1 MMTAKA
7 RTGVTDNGQR
17 ANNPT
22 DYQKFRFA
30 KPLPLVAPR
39 IKRGSK
45 EMSLETMAENLRLQG
60 NDAAFSALSFDERLG
75 LLVDAEWSTR
85 RSKRLTRLIR
95 SAGLHFPYA
104 CVEDIEYHADRK
116 LDKALITKLST
127 CNYINEKHNIILLG
141 ASGAGK
147 TYLSCA
153 FGIAACRKFF
163 RVKYI
168 RLPDLFNELAI
179 ARNAGTYKKLMQH
192 YKRADLL
199 ILDEWLLLP
208 LKEAEARDLLE
219 IVEARHQKGS
229 TIFLSQFSPAGWH
242 GKIGEGTLADA
253 ILDRIVH
260 DSYEI
265 FIDGK
270 DSMRKRKGLKNNSK

>member
-1 MMTAKA
+1 MINEQTI
-7 RTGVTDNGQR
+7 QR
-17 ANNPT
+17 
-22 DYQKFRFA
+22 
-30 KPLPLVAPR
+30 L
-39 IKRGSK
+39 K
-45 EMSLETMAENLRLQG
+45 EMSLDTMAENLRSQG
-60 NDAAFSALSFDERLG
+60 NDTAFDTLSFDDRLG

-95 SAGLHFPYA
+95 SSELHFPYA

-127 CNYINEKHNIILLG
+127 CGYVHERHNIIILG

-153 FGIAACRKFF
+153 FGIAACRKFL
-163 RVKYI
+163 RVRYI

-179 ARNAGTYKKLMQH
+179 ARNMGTYKKVMQQ
-192 YKRADLL
+192 YKRAELL

-208 LKEAEARDLLE
+208 LKEAESRDLLE

-270 DSMRKRKGLKNNSK
+270 DSMRKRKGLKKQ

>member
-1 MMTAKA
+1 MVNEQT
-7 RTGVTDNGQR
+7 VQR
-17 ANNPT
+17 
-22 DYQKFRFA
+22 
-30 KPLPLVAPR
+30 L
-39 IKRGSK
+39 K
-45 EMSLETMAENLRLQG
+45 EMQLDTMAENLRAQQG
-60 NDAAFSALSFDERLG
+60 DSAFDALSFDERLG

-85 RSKRLTRLIR
+85 RSRRLTRLIR
-95 SAGLHFPYA
+95 GAALHSPDA

-127 CNYINEKHNIILLG
+127 CNYIAEKHNIIILG

-147 TYLSCA
+147 TYMACA

-168 RLPDLFNELAI
+168 RLPDLFNDLAI
-179 ARNAGTYKKLMQH
+179 ARNIGTYKKVLSQ
-192 YKRADLL
+192 YKRVELL
-199 ILDEWLLLP
+199 ILDEWLLLS
-208 LKEAEARDLLE
+208 LKETEARDLLE

-265 FIDGK
+265 FIDGAE
-270 DSMRKRKGLKNNSK
+270 SMRKRKGLHRKQRG